1 MTGALL
7 ETNGVRW
14 KDWQAD
20 RSILST
26 PAKADLRSHGC
37 GGREHSMRTVK
48 NRLFLLIL
56 ALALLSTTSA
66 VAAASQIE
74 TNQPSAS
81 VTGTITDLRGDP
93 VPGATALL
101 TQPSSEKAKT
111 ALADR
116 EGSFLIPVD
125 AGVFDLQV
133 SMPGFSSKAIHGEV
147 SGTEKLDLGKIELA
161 IEAATAE
168 VIVTVSKQEL
178 AEEQVKVEERQRV
191 LGVVPNFLVTYDHN
205 AVPLRA
211 KQKFELALR
220 TLTDPETIAV
230 DLVFSGLQQK
240 SGGFKAYGTGPD
252 GYAKRVAS
260 SYGTSSIDALLG
272 SALLPSLF
280 KQDPRY
286 FYKGDGSVKQRALY
300 AMSMSFLCKGDNGHW
315 QYNYS
320 GLLGGLAVGGIS
332 NLYYPSANRNSLN
345 VTLENIAI
353 GTGSSALSNLFQ
365 EFLLRRLTRHPKQ

>member
-1 MTGALL
+1 
-7 ETNGVRW
+7 
-14 KDWQAD
+14 
-20 RSILST
+20 
-26 PAKADLRSHGC
+26 
-37 GGREHSMRTVK
+37 
-48 NRLFLLIL
+48 
-56 ALALLSTTSA
+56 
-66 VAAASQIE
+66 
-74 TNQPSAS
+74 
-81 VTGTITDLRGDP
+81 
-93 VPGATALL
+93 
-101 TQPSSEKAKT
+101 
-111 ALADR
+111 
-116 EGSFLIPVD
+116 
-125 AGVFDLQV
+125 
-133 SMPGFSSKAIHGEV
+133 
-147 SGTEKLDLGKIELA
+147 
-161 IEAATAE
+161 
-168 VIVTVSKQEL
+168 L

-220 TLTDPETIAV
+220 TLTDPETISV

-240 SGGFKAYGTGPD
+240 SGGFKAYGTGPS

-300 AMSMSFLCKGDNGHW
+300 AVSMSFLCKGDNGHW

-332 NLYYPSANRNSLN
+332 NLYYPSANRNTLN
-345 VTLENIAI
+345 ITLENIAI

-365 EFLLRRLTRHPKQ
+365 EFLLRRLTRHPKSPKP

>member
-1 MTGALL
+1 
-7 ETNGVRW
+7 
-14 KDWQAD
+14 
-20 RSILST
+20 
-26 PAKADLRSHGC
+26 
-37 GGREHSMRTVK
+37 
-48 NRLFLLIL
+48 
-56 ALALLSTTSA
+56 
-66 VAAASQIE
+66 
-74 TNQPSAS
+74 
-81 VTGTITDLRGDP
+81 
-93 VPGATALL
+93 
-101 TQPSSEKAKT
+101 
-111 ALADR
+111 
-116 EGSFLIPVD
+116 
-125 AGVFDLQV
+125 
-133 SMPGFSSKAIHGEV
+133 V

-161 IEAATAE
+161 IEGATAE

-191 LGVVPNFLVTYDHN
+191 LGIVPNFLVTYDHN

-220 TLTDPETIAV
+220 TLTDPETIGV